1 MKSRLFRI
9 VATALLAA
17 FLVGG
22 SLSETADACPMCKA
36 AVDEDNLQAKAYM
49 YSILFMLAVPG
60 MIVGGL
66 TAGLIR
72 LGRREARAL
81 KEFEIAEELA
91 SQHPRGE
98 LTSQTR
104 ELVEV

>member
-1 MKSRLFRI
+1 MKSKLFRI
-9 VATALLAA
+9 IATSAMAA
-17 FLVGG
+17 FLVAG
-22 SLSETADACPMCKA
+22 SLAETADACPMCKA
-36 AVDEDNLQAKAYM
+36 AVDGDNAQAKAYM

-72 LGRREARAL
+72 LGRREAIAT
-81 KEFEIAEELA
+81 KEFELAEEFA
-91 SQHPRGE
+91 SEQSRGQ
-98 LTSQTR
+98 LTSQAK